1 MMLRFNTIALL
12 LISAA
17 FVSCAGSDN
26 ADYTDKSIIP
36 EGKQN
41 TVTNQDTSLP
51 NTVNGISVT
60 APVQPA
66 VNTINLPVTEAS
78 TLNRNPQNVT
88 AVTQAAAAQ
97 NTGNVQLNPPHGQP
111 NHRCDIAVGVP
122 LNSPPASGTAQPK
135 IVTTQ
140 QPAQNIAVEQQ
151 AQKTAPGM
159 NPPHGEP
166 NHRCDIAVG
175 APLNSKPA
183 PAPVPAQ
190 AGSTDVPPLQPPVK
204 ADTSKS

>member
-1 MMLRFNTIALL
+1 MMLRLNTIAVL

-26 ADYTDKSIIP
+26 SDYTDKSIIP

-41 TVTNQDTSLP
+41 TVNNQDTSLP

-60 APVQPA
+60 APVQSA
-66 VNTINLPVTEAS
+66 VNSINLPAAEAS
-78 TLNRNPQNVT
+78 ALNRNPQNVT
-88 AVTQAAAAQ
+88 VTQAAAVQ

-111 NHRCDIAVGVP
+111 NHRCDISVGAP
-122 LNSPPASGTAQPK
+122 LNSPPAPAATQPK
-135 IVTTQ
+135 IITAQ
-140 QPAQNIAVEQQ
+140 QPAQNTVA
-151 AQKTAPGM
+151 GM

-175 APLNSKPA
+175 ASLNSKPA
-183 PAPVPAQ
+183 SVPMPAQ
-190 AGSTDVPPLQPPVK
+190 VNRADAQPLQQPVK
-204 ADTSKS
+204 ADTSNS

>member
-1 MMLRFNTIALL
+1 MTLRLNAIALL

-26 ADYTDKSIIP
+26 TDYTDKSIIP

-41 TVTNQDTSLP
+41 TVTSQDTSLP
-51 NTVNGISVT
+51 NSVTGISAPTPVQTDVNGI
-60 APVQPA
+60 
-66 VNTINLPVTEAS
+66 NLQAAGVSA
-78 TLNRNPQNVT
+78 LNSNVT
-88 AVTQAAAAQ
+88 AVSQAATVQ

-111 NHRCDIAVGVP
+111 NHRCDIAVGAP
-122 LNSPPASGTAQPK
+122 LNSPAGSGTTQPK
-135 IVTTQ
+135 IITTQ

-183 PAPVPAQ
+183 SAPAPVPAQ
-190 AGSTDVPPLQPPVK
+190 INSNEVQPLQQPVK